1 LGGRFLENAS
11 KTSGDYTV
19 GFVVTFL
26 DLLLTILGFAVIARA
41 LLSWI
46 QIDPYNPIIQVL
58 YQITEPILA
67 PLRRFIPPIGGM
79 MDITPIV
86 ALILLQIL
94 QAIVD
99 SAFNYY
105 R

>member
-1 LGGRFLENAS
+1 MDFL
-11 KTSGDYTV
+11 
-19 GFVVTFL
+19 VTFL
-26 DLLLTILGFAVIARA
+26 DLLFTILGFAIIIRA

-46 QIDPYNPIIQVL
+46 QIDPYNPLIQIL

-86 ALILLQIL
+86 ALIILQVL
-94 QAIVD
+94 QAIID
-99 SAFNYY
+99 NMFRY

>member
-1 LGGRFLENAS
+1 M
-11 KTSGDYTV
+11 

-26 DLLLTILGFAVIARA
+26 DLLFTILGFAIIARA

-86 ALILLQIL
+86 ALIILQIL

-99 SAFNYY
+99 GAFRYY

>member
-1 LGGRFLENAS
+1 M
-11 KTSGDYTV
+11 
-19 GFVVTFL
+19 GFIVTFF
-26 DLLLTILGFAVIARA
+26 DLLFTILGFAIIARA

-46 QIDPYNPIIQVL
+46 QVDPYNPIIQVL

-86 ALILLQIL
+86 ALVILQIL
-94 QAIVD
+94 QYIVD
-99 SAFNYY
+99 SAFRYY